1 MTGSL
6 AGMFYRLLGLAVWKG
21 LKTLLRL
28 KYGPTYMPRPLLAG
42 LILLVAGAIAAVFT
56 RRETA

>member
-1 MTGSL
+1 
-6 AGMFYRLLGLAVWKG
+6 MFYRLLGMAVWKG

-28 KYGPTYMPRPLLAG
+28 KYGRTYMPRPVLAG
-42 LILLVAGAIAAVFT
+42 LIVLVLGAIAAVVT